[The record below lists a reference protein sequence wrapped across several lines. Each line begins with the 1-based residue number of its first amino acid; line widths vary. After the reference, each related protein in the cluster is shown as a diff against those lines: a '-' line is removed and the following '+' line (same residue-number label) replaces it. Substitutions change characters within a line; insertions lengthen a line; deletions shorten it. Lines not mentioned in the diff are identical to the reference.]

1 MKQTLKRMLSVAL
14 TVFLLMPVLSIV
26 INAYE
31 EGTYDFNVPKAVAPI
46 TADGF
51 INELEWKDA
60 LTVSLAESKMTVPL
74 LDGNAKIGENSYL
87 KMMWDDNYLYYG
99 FKIDDPTYIS
109 KTQICLFGS
118 TEDAFGKTPRI
129 NFSYKN
135 GQFTILEDGTKYDVS
150 KITFAGSASDIGY
163 VVEVMIPW
171 TVLADMYAKGK
182 LSANYS
188 GTEGTV
194 VLQDIMIMQ
203 QKEGT
208 EYNYWSRL
216 STTPIDKWFN
226 GGVVASRF
234 TLVND
239 EAGHYFD
246 PATGPYYTPKVGTAP
261 AIDAFADPDEWQNAA
276 NVSLK
281 AADIIWSAEGTSLN
295 DEGLFNVM
303 WNADGFYGTAYI
315 PDSTQSDN
323 DQFKFVLF
331 PNADSASG
339 SVFAVDR
346 TGNVTLPEGVSAEQ
360 VEFAVDNSD
369 ESSYIVEFFI
379 SKTVL
384 GIEEMASGNSIYA
397 NVILVDANEN
407 GESVTGYI
415 GEGTSIDDA
424 KDEYIF
430 SSGSAGIAPTIPDYN
445 QHEVGKATNS
455 PKINGYINT
464 EVNEWPKESYIGT
477 LTTEYF
483 DALQQPPENYDFR
496 ADIYAMWDEKAV
508 YYAFDIS
515 DPSMTDSEKLRL
527 DFFGTSYDAGMAKDT
542 FTIGILPWTAYSAS
556 PEIEQEKKLHLDLSE
571 YVDVCVRKVNS
582 SRYQMEVS
590 IKWEIFEQA
599 CKNGNEMAGMT
610 HIFTGNY
617 AGRAGTV
624 FPLHINYMDA
634 FKAEN
639 EEGELVDKVAWYL
652 YYTGNEDGVTP
663 FKAWTVVPND
673 VDTWKLSTLVIN
685 NGLDETDRPADRE
698 PENVYEIPKSTGTIT
713 PDGILGDEW
722 KNAQVLDFS
731 PENLFTV
738 MNNNEGSLGAGSK
751 AMLLWDDTYLYVGLD
766 IKDATDTGYRMA
778 RGGTPVEGKGYAV
791 DYFSLNFF
799 SSLASTSSTDS
810 LVFNFHPEVSDYTYK
825 GVTGHSGSFEMN
837 INGSSSFFTYKQLPT
852 KALVAEGDGYSYTM
866 EIAIPW
872 SMFEKL
878 SQSAVSLGKT
888 FKNYPTPVAGTLFR
902 MTAEYKDSAYVEEIP
917 EPAEGEEPSTEPE
930 IVHKMSWYYHNYYK
944 DVLETAW
951 PYNYNTM
958 DVFKLVDSTEAHKHA
973 VTKVEAKESTC
984 TEEGN
989 IEYYLCEGCGKM
1001 FANENA
1007 TGILYDEDVFLN
1019 TIPHN
1024 YVASYDENGHYEEC
1038 TMCHEKRNEGA
1049 HEFGEW
1055 TVVKEADYGVK
1066 GERTRSCSGCEYV
1079 QHEEIPAL
1087 VGATITIDNVEE
1099 AAIGE
1104 EFKAYIHLTENPGIV
1119 SLRFDVKYD
1128 MTKFELVSV
1137 KDLGALK
1144 GWTEPVDKISSPY
1157 RLRWCDPLSDDMQ
1170 GTTNNKT
1177 EANIVELTFR
1187 VLDDVEVGEY
1197 EIEVIPVEAYQTV
1210 DKTNGKLINFDGSVA
1225 KINVVEG
1232 FIYGDV
1238 NNDKKVDEKDAVAL
1252 ARYLAGWNVTINM
1265 KAANVQYEE
1274 NGSVDEKDAVKL
1286 ARYLAG
1292 WNVVLGPVA

>member
-14 TVFLLMPVLSIV
+14 AVFLLMPVLSIV

-51 INELEWKDA
+51 INELEWENA
-60 LTVSLAESKMTVPL
+60 LTVSLAESKMTKPL
-74 LDGNAKIGENSYL
+74 LKGNAKIGENSYL
-87 KMMWDDNYLYYG
+87 KMMWDENYIYYA
-99 FKIDDPTYIS
+99 FKIDDPVLIATA
-109 KTQICLFGS
+109 QIYLFGS
-118 TEDAFGKTPRI
+118 NEDGFQGGPRI
-129 NFSYKN
+129 CLSYKN
-135 GQFTILEDGTKYDVS
+135 GSFTLVDDVQHYDLS
-150 KITFAGSASDIGY
+150 KIAVAGSVSDIGY
-163 VVEVMIPW
+163 VAEFMIPW
-171 TVLADMYAKGK
+171 TVIADMYAKGK
-182 LSANYS
+182 LSASYTAEA
-188 GTEGTV
+188 GTTV
-194 VLQDIMIMQ
+194 FQEIMIMQ
-203 QKEGT
+203 SKQNT
-208 EYNYWSRL
+208 DYAYWSKL
-216 STTPIDKWFN
+216 SNCDAW
-226 GGVVASRF
+226 GSGDAASRF

-246 PATGPYYTPKVGTAP
+246 PASGPYSTPKAGTAP
-261 AIDAFADPDEWQNAA
+261 KIDAFADPDEWQNAT
-276 NVSLK
+276 NISLK
-281 AADIIWSAEGTSLN
+281 ASDIIWSAEGTSLN
-295 DEGLFNVM
+295 NDGLMNAM
-303 WNADGFYGTAYI
+303 WDDNGFYGTAYI

-331 PNADSASG
+331 PNADSAEG
-339 SVFAVDR
+339 LTFAVDR
-346 TGNVTLPEGVSAEQ
+346 AGNVTLPEGVSAEQ
-360 VEFAVDNSD
+360 VEFAVDNED
-369 ESSYIVEFFI
+369 KNSYIVEFSI
-379 SKTVL
+379 SKEAL
-384 GIEEMASGNSIYA
+384 GIDEMASGKSIYA
-397 NVILVDANEN
+397 NVIIVDANAN

-415 GEGTSIDDA
+415 GEGTSINDA

-430 SSGSAGIAPTIPDYN
+430 SSGSAGVAPVIPDYN
-445 QHEVGKATNS
+445 QHPIGKATNA

-477 LTTEYF
+477 LTTEYWG
-483 DALQQPPENYDFR
+483 ALQQPPENYDFR
-496 ADIYAMWDEKAV
+496 ADIYAMWDATAV
-508 YYAFDIS
+508 YYALDIS
-515 DPSMTDSEKLRL
+515 DPSMTDSEKIRF
-527 DFFGTSYDAGMAKDT
+527 DFFGTSRDAGMGSDT
-542 FTIGILPWTAYSAS
+542 FTIGILPWTAYSSS
-556 PEIEQEKKLHLDLSE
+556 PEIEQENKLHLDLAE
-571 YVDVCVRKVNS
+571 YVKVCVQKVNS
-582 SRYQMEVS
+582 TRYQVEVS
-590 IKWEIFEQA
+590 IKWDIFKKA
-599 CKNGNEMAGMT
+599 CENGNETAGST
-610 HIFTGNY
+610 FTFTGNY

-624 FPLHINYMDA
+624 FPLHLNYMDS
-634 FKAEN
+634 FTEVN
-639 EEGELVDKVAWYL
+639 EDGETVNKTAWYL
-652 YYTGNEDGVTP
+652 YYTGNEEGVGP
-663 FKAWTVVPND
+663 FNAWTVIPND
-673 VDTWKLSTLVIN
+673 VDTWLLTEETIFD
-685 NGLDETDRPADRE
+685 NGIDETPEPAERD
-698 PENVYEIPKSTGTIT
+698 PENVYEIPRATGTII

-731 PENLFTV
+731 PENVFTV

-751 AMLLWDDTYLYVGLD
+751 AMFLWDNTYLYVGLD

-778 RGGTPVEGKGYAV
+778 RGGTPVEGKDYAV
-791 DYFSLNFF
+791 DYFTLNFF
-799 SSLASTSSTDS
+799 SSLASTTSTDS

-825 GVTGHSGSFEMN
+825 GIEGYSGAFEMN
-837 INGSSSFFTYKQLPT
+837 VNGSSSFITYKQLPT
-852 KALVAEGDGYSYTM
+852 RAIVSEGEGYNYTM

-872 SMFEKL
+872 TLFEKY
-878 SQSAVSLGKT
+878 SKSAVSLGKT
-888 FKNYPTPVAGTLFR
+888 FKNFPVPEAGTLFR
-902 MTAEYKDSAYVEEIP
+902 MAAEYRDNNYVEEIP
-917 EPAEGEEPSTEPE
+917 EPAEGEEPSTEP
-930 IVHKMSWYYHNYYK
+930 VTVQKLSWYYHNYYK
-944 DVLETAW
+944 GVLETAW
-951 PYNYNTM
+951 PFNYNTM
-958 DVFKLVDSTEAHKHA
+958 DVFKLVDSTEVHKHEL
-973 VTKVEAKESTC
+973 TKVEAKESTC

-1001 FANENA
+1001 FKNADA
-1007 TGILYDEDVFLN
+1007 TGILYNEDVFLN
-1019 TIPHN
+1019 TIAHDYAP
-1024 YVASYDENGHYEEC
+1024 AYDENEHYEEC
-1038 TMCHEKRNEGA
+1038 TMCHEKANAEA
-1049 HEFGEW
+1049 HEFGDW

-1104 EFKAYIHLTENPGIV
+1104 EFKAYVHLTENPGIV

-1157 RLRWCDPLSDDMQ
+1157 RLRWCDPQSDDKQ

-1210 DKTNGKLINFDGSVA
+1210 DKMNGKLINFDGSVA